1 MKETSKTDIVIYKYD
16 YLSADVTIKYWI
28 VNYFRKHFT
37 LEWIKESHSWEIR
50 KCPMQAPANMYKFLS
65 HWSMFFLIV
74 EQNK

>member
-37 LEWIKESHSWEIR
+37 LEWIKESHSWER
-50 KCPMQAPANMYKFLS
+50 N
-65 HWSMFFLIV
+65 
-74 EQNK
+74 